1 MANPQQEFLQA
12 KRQEILALAEAHG
25 AGNIRV
31 FGSIVRGENTER
43 SDVDFLVQMNDG
55 RSLWDLIGLTQNL
68 EELLHCKVDVV
79 TEGGL
84 SPYLREHILASA
96 APL

>member
-1 MANPQQEFLQA
+1 MANPKQDLLKA
-12 KRQEILALAEAHG
+12 KREEILALAEAHG
-25 AGNIRV
+25 AGNIRL
-31 FGSIVRGENTER
+31 FGSIARGDNTEL
-43 SDVDFLVQMNDG
+43 SDVDFLVQMDQG
-55 RSLWDLIGLTQNL
+55 RNLWDLIGLTQNL

-84 SPYLREHILASA
+84 SPYLRECILASA

>member
-1 MANPQQEFLQA
+1 MANPKQDLLKA
-12 KRQEILALAEAHG
+12 KREEILALAEAHG
-25 AGNIRV
+25 AGNIRL
-31 FGSIVRGENTER
+31 FGSIARGDNTEL
-43 SDVDFLVQMNDG
+43 SDVDFLVQMDQG
-55 RSLWDLIGLTQNL
+55 RNLWDLIGLSQNL

-84 SPYLREHILASA
+84 SPYLRERILASA

>member
-1 MANPQQEFLQA
+1 MANPKQKLLKA
-12 KRQEILALAEAHG
+12 KRKEILALAKAHG
-25 AGNIRV
+25 AANIRL
-31 FGSIVRGENTER
+31 FGSIVRGENTEL
-43 SDVDFLVQMNDG
+43 SDVDFLVQMDPG
-55 RSLWDLIGLTQNL
+55 RHLWDLIGLTQNL

-84 SPYLREHILASA
+84 SPYLKERILASA

>member
-1 MANPQQEFLQA
+1 MANPKQELLKA
-12 KRQEILALAEAHG
+12 KRKEILAIAEAYG
-25 AGNIRV
+25 AANIRL
-31 FGSIVRGENTER
+31 FGSIVRGENTEL
-43 SDVDFLVQMNDG
+43 SDVDFLVQMNEG
-55 RSLWDLIGLTQNL
+55 RNLWDLIGLTQNL

>member
-1 MANPQQEFLQA
+1 MANPKQELLKA
-12 KRQEILALAEAHG
+12 KRKEILAIAETYG
-25 AGNIRV
+25 AANIRL
-31 FGSIVRGENTER
+31 FGSIVRGENTEL
-43 SDVDFLVQMNDG
+43 SDVDFLVQMNEG
-55 RSLWDLIGLTQNL
+55 RNLWDLIGLTQNL

>member
-1 MANPQQEFLQA
+1 MVNPTQELLKA
-12 KRQEILALAEAHG
+12 KREEILALAEAHG
-25 AGNIRV
+25 AGNIRL
-31 FGSIVRGENTER
+31 FGSMARGDNTEL
-43 SDVDFLVQMNDG
+43 SDVDFLVQMNQG
-55 RSLWDLIGLTQNL
+55 RHLWDLIGLTQNL

-84 SPYLREHILASA
+84 SPYLRERILASA

>member
-1 MANPQQEFLQA
+1 MANTKQKLLKA
-12 KRQEILALAEAHG
+12 KRKEILALAKAHG
-25 AGNIRV
+25 AANIRL
-31 FGSIVRGENTER
+31 FGSIVRGENTEL
-43 SDVDFLVQMNDG
+43 SDVDFLVQMDPG
-55 RSLWDLIGLTQNL
+55 RNLWDLIGLTQNL

-84 SPYLREHILASA
+84 SPYLKERILASA